1 MTLTV
6 DIWGAPAPMTSKDE
20 ISKKE
25 IDNLN
30 RELLKRLTVADL
42 PTHKPD
48 FLSPGASK
56 DMLIAE
62 WLRQWIQQGL
72 DANQLEEI
80 HLLPRKLD
88 IANYLGVSVGTV
100 QNAIRYV
107 EDDGWVE
114 SKQRI
119 GTLIR
124 RQDSVT
130 RLRKQTSKRDQA
142 VSSIKQFIIDHNYNP
157 DQFLPSAREVA
168 KLIGSAPNTTRLAL
182 EFLSSIGI
190 LESLGTRG
198 NKANWLVKQIPT
210 LTEHDVPKAIES
222 QTLIDHLERD
232 LKRMIADEFEIGDK
246 LPSHIQLAER
256 FHVSIKT
263 VHDAMKR
270 LSDQSVIQS
279 KRGRYGTFILRIPTT
294 EFFDR
299 DDVFMPA
306 EQVNFYNYEK
316 AEQQLKELIMSR
328 FTIGDKLPAMGQLS
342 EMLQVSSN
350 TVRKALQSLAKQTI
364 VVFSR
369 GRYGGTFVVTMPTTS
384 QPAEP
389 PIQWV
394 SLNPESIGQAAT
406 SAPAAD
412 SAEPVKQ
419 RIKQG

>member
-1 MTLTV
+1 
-6 DIWGAPAPMTSKDE
+6 MTSSDE

-25 IDNLN
+25 IDTLN
-30 RELLKRLTVADL
+30 RELLKRLTVDDL
-42 PTHKPD
+42 PEQKPD

-56 DMLIAE
+56 DMMIAD
-62 WLRQWIQQGL
+62 WLRQWIQHGL
-72 DANQLEEI
+72 ENNTLEEVN
-80 HLLPRKLD
+80 LLPRKLD
-88 IANYLGVSVGTV
+88 IATYLGVSVGTV

-124 RQDSVT
+124 RQDSAS

-142 VSSIKQFIIDHNYNP
+142 VSSIKQFIIDHDYQP
-157 DQFLPSAREVA
+157 EQFLPSAREVA

-182 EFLSSIGI
+182 EYLSSIGV

-210 LTEHDVPKAIES
+210 LSEDDVPKAIES

-232 LKRMIADEFEIGDK
+232 LKRMIAGEFEVGDK

-256 FHVSIKT
+256 FRVSIKT

-270 LSDQSVIQS
+270 LSEQSVIQS

-306 EQVNFYNYEK
+306 EQVSFYNYEK
-316 AEQQLKELIMSR
+316 AEQHLKELIMAQ
-328 FTIGDKLPAMGQLS
+328 FTVGDKLPSMGQLS
-342 EMLQVSSN
+342 ELLQVSSN

-369 GRYGGTFVVTMPTTS
+369 GRYGGTFVITMPTTN

-394 SLNPESIGQAAT
+394 SLSPDSVGQPVESQ
-406 SAPAAD
+406 PA
-412 SAEPVKQ
+412 SGKKLK
-419 RIKQG
+419 RG